1 MEYLG
6 KSDGKWL
13 GVPVA
18 YINEAVSPRWLL
30 HARRRL
36 QVAQNTNSLKR
47 ISASAAEG
55 AAVVPKR
62 CRLGLR
68 PTATDSRGETRL
80 VAAALTSN

>member
-1 MEYLG
+1 VEYLG

-36 QVAQNTNSLKR
+36 QVAQNTKSLKR
-47 ISASAAEG
+47 ISAFRS
-55 AAVVPKR
+55 
-62 CRLGLR
+62 
-68 PTATDSRGETRL
+68 
-80 VAAALTSN
+80 